1 MTASRQPPRVTTEV
15 HQIFHAPPNPARRG
29 NSGWGLGMGI
39 GDWELGWASGIRF
52 GNGYEDWGWAL
63 RTGMGVRI
71 GDGHWGWGLGMG
83 LGDGGRV
90 REPPPP

>member
-1 MTASRQPPRVTTEV
+1 MTASRQPSRVTTEV
-15 HQIFHAPPNPARRG
+15 HQIFHAPPDPARRG

-63 RTGMGVRI
+63 GIGGGWGYAWGI
-71 GDGHWGWGLGMG
+71 GDGDS
-83 LGDGGRV
+83 DGH
-90 REPPPP
+90 

>member
-1 MTASRQPPRVTTEV
+1 
-15 HQIFHAPPNPARRG
+15 
-29 NSGWGLGMGI
+29 MGI

-71 GDGHWGWGLGMG
+71 GDGQWGWRLGMG
-83 LGDGGRV
+83 LGDEGEGLGICMGHRGWGF
-90 REPPPP
+90 